1 MSGSAEFATMEG
13 QLSLRLVGDGKG
25 HIELRGELADQTG
38 IGNARKQQGKSLLE
52 DAIVTNLIGVV
63 KRVDLAS

>member
-1 MSGSAEFATMEG
+1 VNEDL
-13 QLSLRLVGDGKG
+13 LSVLIEADLEQAADLLRAG
-25 HIELRGELADQTG
+25 ADV
-38 IGNARKQQGKSLLE
+38 NARKQQGKSLLE